1 MTRCYRKIPIWEN
14 RRRVELLTKFR
25 SLIVEYFNNVS
36 FEYSIPIENR
46 VAKDARRNINLI
58 LNEVN
63 SVIISAGI
71 KTVAYYSGGGS
82 GGSIDLIQN
91 VFNLHYY
98 LIGYEQVLDMVDRAI
113 GVYESDKSNA
123 LLRTLNPLFWISLIL
138 DYIVSLPFK
147 FVGKMGFNQSRIES
161 SIVGRIVKGIFY
173 LVTVLASF
181 LTALDLLG
189 YREKFLSLIKSWIKW

>member
-1 MTRCYRKIPIWEN
+1 M
-14 RRRVELLTKFR
+14 
-25 SLIVEYFNNVS
+25 
-36 FEYSIPIENR
+36 
-46 VAKDARRNINLI
+46 
-58 LNEVN
+58 N
-63 SVIISAGI
+63 SVITSAGI

>member
-173 LVTVLASF
+173 LIRST
-181 LTALDLLG
+181 
-189 YREKFLSLIKSWIKW
+189 RLS